1 MPKIVDPDNLATGT
15 SVFWSTGSVA
25 TRTIGVSSSLDS
37 AGSLIPPLESGSD
50 SGVTFQCLYSFAKE
64 EWKSSDTLIRIP
76 FPFISITK
84 TQFDVINN
92 WDFADDSSRYLIR
105 DGGWSVISAS
115 VGQTDTTI
123 QEWLNIRTLGT
134 IGFDT
139 DNVPPLAAN
148 SDQVYYVQSG
158 SENHGQTLA
167 LEIQNFK
174 MSGSVNQAIQQ
185 YSASKQTG
193 TTVVGYDFRGSTD
206 LYVREYKKIYDSAN
220 IQTDLGIT
228 TQEYTQLSVPL
239 QNSTDLKINTTT
251 EGQAASEG
259 PWRFIDIYFFSGS
272 GYLDS
277 SSYTGD
283 SVAGLVLRDDASGIT
298 GEWYIDPTGG
308 TGAGNIP
315 TGRWQPYAIL
325 TTESTAV
332 SASAAIS
339 ASGQFTVFNKIITN
353 GTGSAIVDGEGT
365 GSTQDVY
372 TSVQYQLRQEANI
385 DKAAH
390 FPTSNPITYLGKRT
404 DSLLSFVGDTL
415 VTSNGV
421 YVFPLKNAD
430 TNAVDF
436 YDVSGSVVR
445 FPFVATGTLTFD
457 TNIQTDL
464 SASYFMFF
472 TNLGNEG
479 GDVSASFGLPD
490 AVIVQDNDGLNITG
504 SLRVGGASSG
514 VTSSIAFTF
523 DYDGNVQGGR
533 TPGDGT
539 AGSSDA
545 GVTVVAI
552 GLASAAYVTVTSN
565 IERTKANNISLVAA
579 LERNYE
585 NPA

>member
-1 MPKIVDPDNLATGT
+1 MPKIVDPDNLTTGT
-15 SVFWSTGSVA
+15 SVFWTTGSIL
-25 TRTIGVSSSLDS
+25 TRTIGVSSSADS
-37 AGSLIPPLESGSD
+37 VGSLIPPLESGSD

-84 TQFDVINN
+84 TQFDVINQ
-92 WDFADDSSRYLIR
+92 WDFYDDSSRYLIR
-105 DGGWSVISAS
+105 DGGWSVISSSAT
-115 VGQTDTTI
+115 GDITT
-123 QEWLNIRTLGT
+123 QEWVNIRTLGS

-139 DNVPPLAAN
+139 TTIPPDPAL

-158 SENHGQTLA
+158 SETISPIKA
-167 LEIQNFK
+167 LEIQDFK

-185 YSASKQTG
+185 YSASKATG
-193 TTVVGYDFRGSTD
+193 TLVVGYNFRGSTD

-220 IQTDLGIT
+220 LQTDLGIE

-239 QNSTDLKINTTT
+239 QNSTDLKINTAT

-259 PWRFIDIYFFSGS
+259 PWRYIDIYFFSGS
-272 GYLDS
+272 GFIASGSDGNPS
-277 SSYTGD
+277 F
-283 SVAGLVLRDDASGIT
+283 AGLVVSGSD
-298 GEWYIDPTGG
+298 GNWYIDNDGTSTGSPP
-308 TGAGNIP
+308 GN
-315 TGRWQPYAIL
+315 GWAPYALVTSEGTVI
-325 TTESTAV
+325 
-332 SASAAIS
+332 SASAQILADQTYTI
-339 ASGQFTVFNKIITN
+339 FNKIITN
-353 GTGSAIVDGEGT
+353 GTGSAINAQGEGT

-372 TSVQYQLRQEANI
+372 TSVQYQLRQEINI
-385 DKAAH
+385 DKAEH

-445 FPFVATGTLTFD
+445 FPFVSTGTLQFD
-457 TNIQTDL
+457 ANIQADF

-479 GDVSASFGLPD
+479 GDSTGSFGLPD
-490 AVIVQDNDGLNITG
+490 AVIVNDNDGDPITG
-504 SLRVGGASSG
+504 SLRDNGGLPTASVS
-514 VTSSIAFTF
+514 FTF
-523 DYDGNVQGGR
+523 DYDGNTQGGR
-533 TPGDGT
+533 T
-539 AGSSDA
+539 AGSAETPSNA

-552 GLASAAYVTVTSN
+552 GLASAAYVTVTST
-565 IERTKANNISLVAA
+565 ILRTKTNNISLVAA